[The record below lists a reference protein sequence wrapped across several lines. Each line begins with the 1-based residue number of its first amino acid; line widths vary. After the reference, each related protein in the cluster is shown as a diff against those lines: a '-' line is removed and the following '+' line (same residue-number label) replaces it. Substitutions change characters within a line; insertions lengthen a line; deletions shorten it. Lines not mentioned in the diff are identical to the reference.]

1 MDRIDQNRQK
11 LTEKDRNRFL
21 FYKTDTNGQQR
32 TETDRNVQKQT

>member
-11 LTEKDRNRFL
+11 LTETDRNRFL